1 MPERFPPE
9 EALPDAPKSRILII
23 DDEAD
28 IRESLETLLLLEGR
42 FDIDM
47 APNATEG
54 LKKLEGA
61 SYDLVLLDLMMP
73 DRSGMEVLDEVR
85 QRDTETPIFM
95 ITAYGSVQVAVES
108 LKRGANDYFPK
119 PWDNEKLLIEID
131 RMIGKRR
138 LEAEN
143 RQLKRALKQRYGFPN
158 IVGKSER
165 MLRILDLVAQ
175 VAPSRATVL
184 ITGET
189 GTGKELIAKAIHA
202 HSARAEQPFIPVNS
216 GSIPPDLLESTLFGH
231 VRGAFTGAVASRKGY
246 FELAHRGT
254 IFFDEIGTI
263 SLDTQAKL
271 LRVIQDRE
279 FMPVGSGEI
288 VKVDVRI
295 IAATNADLK
304 RQVEEGKFREDL
316 YYRLNVINLNL
327 PPLRDRKE
335 DIPLLIEHFFEKYS
349 KDNDK
354 FMDAHGQSLMTFDAD
369 ALQILLDHTWPGNV
383 RELENAIERAVVLA
397 TVEIVTADVLPESLL
412 QAGGMRIR
420 RDASGHV
427 ASDASLFEIVA
438 DFERRTIIER
448 LESCN
453 FSQTEA
459 AASLSIPLSTLN
471 QKIKRLNID
480 VRRRAEMARGDRPQ
494 Q

>member
-1 MPERFPPE
+1 MSDRFPRE
-9 EALPDAPKSRILII
+9 ESLAEAAKGRILVI

-28 IRESLETLLLLEGR
+28 IRESLETLLTLDGR
-42 FDIDM
+42 FDVDL
-47 APNATEG
+47 ASNATEG
-54 LKKLEGA
+54 LKKLESG

-73 DRSGMEVLDEVR
+73 DRSGMEVLEDVR
-85 QRDTETPIFM
+85 LRDTDTPIFM
-95 ITAYGSVQVAVES
+95 ITAYGSVEVAVEA

-143 RQLKRALKQRYGFPN
+143 RQLKRALKQRYAFPN

-175 VAPSRATVL
+175 VAPSRANIL

-189 GTGKELIAKAIHA
+189 GTGKELIAKAVHA
-202 HSARAEQPFIPVNS
+202 HSARADQPFIAVNS

-231 VRGAFTGAVASRKGY
+231 VRGAFTGAITSRKGY

-263 SLDTQAKL
+263 SPDTQAKL
-271 LRVIQDRE
+271 LRVTQDRE
-279 FMPVGSGEI
+279 FMPVGSSEV

-295 IAATNADLK
+295 ISATNADLK
-304 RQVEEGKFREDL
+304 RLIEEGKFRDDL
-316 YYRLNVINLNL
+316 FYRLNVINLAL
-327 PPLRDRKE
+327 PPLRERKE
-335 DIPLLIEHFFEKYS
+335 DIPLLVEYFLDKYA
-349 KDNDK
+349 KDNEK
-354 FMDAHGQSLMTFDAD
+354 FVDSLGRATIRFDAD
-369 ALQILLDHTWPGNV
+369 AMQILVDHQWPGNV
-383 RELENAIERAVVLA
+383 RELENAVERAVVLA
-397 TVEIVTADVLPESLL
+397 SRDVVSADVLPESVL

-420 RDASGHV
+420 RDESGHLP
-427 ASDASLFEIVA
+427 ADASLFEIVA

-448 LESCN
+448 LEACN

-471 QKIKRLNID
+471 QKITRLNIA
-480 VRRRAEMARGDRPQ
+480 VRRRAEMARGDR
-494 Q
+494 